1 MSNSRQFNRRAG
13 IILLAFC
20 AMAATAWAQPRGNFP
35 AGPLTAKA
43 GEKVSGLIQVP
54 AAADEGATIP
64 ISVLHGAKPGPV
76 LALIAGNHGYEYTSI
91 IALQRLLPQLDPKQM
106 SGTVIMV
113 HVANMPSFLRR
124 TIYYSPVD
132 GKNLNRAYP
141 GKAEGTVS
149 ERIAYQITKEAIE
162 RADYVIDLHCGDGNE
177 SLRPYSYWDV
187 NTGGPDVVER
197 SKQLA
202 LAFGLDHIVMDRSRP
217 VDPQNSIYCSTT
229 ATTRGKPAI
238 TTESGALGQTD
249 HESISR
255 IEWGVMNVMRHLKMI
270 DGPAQMVEHPI
281 FIDRNEVLRSTVT
294 GIFYPLVERG
304 HTVAQ
309 GTLLGYV
316 TDFFGKRLLELRAP
330 FSGEV
335 LYILG
340 TPPVSQGEPL
350 AMIGQISET
359 AR

>member
-1 MSNSRQFNRRAG
+1 MNGSQQFTKHAG
-13 IILLAFC
+13 ATFLALGL
-20 AMAATAWAQPRGNFP
+20 MAAAALAQPRGNFV
-35 AGPLTAKA
+35 AGPVTARA

-54 AAADEGATIP
+54 AAADEGTTIP
-64 ISVLHGAKPGPV
+64 ISVLHGSRPGPV
-76 LALIAGNHGYEYTSI
+76 LALIAGNHGYEYAPI

-106 SGTVIMV
+106 AGTVIMV
-113 HVANMPSFLRR
+113 HVANVPSFLRR

-132 GKNLNRAYP
+132 GKNLNRVYP
-141 GKAEGTVS
+141 GKTDGTVS
-149 ERIAYQITKEAIE
+149 ERIAYQITKEVIA
-162 RADYVIDLHCGDGNE
+162 RADYVMDLHCGDGNE

-187 NTGGPDVVER
+187 NTGGPDVVAR

-202 LAFGLDHIVMDRSRP
+202 LAFGLDHIVMDRERP
-217 VDPQNSIYCSTT
+217 SDPLNSVYCSTT

-249 HESISR
+249 HASVSR

-270 DGPAQMVEHPI
+270 DGPAQMVEQPL

-304 HTVAQ
+304 HTVAE
-309 GTLLGYV
+309 GSLLGYV
-316 TDFFGKRLLELRAP
+316 TDFFGNRQLELRAP
-330 FSGEV
+330 FGGEV

-350 AMIGQISET
+350 AMIGHVSET